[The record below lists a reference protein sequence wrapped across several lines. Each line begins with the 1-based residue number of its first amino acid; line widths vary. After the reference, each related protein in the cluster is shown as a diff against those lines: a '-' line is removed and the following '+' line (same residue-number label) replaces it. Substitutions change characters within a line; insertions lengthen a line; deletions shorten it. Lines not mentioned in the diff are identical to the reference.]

1 MANFSDYSGDFV
13 LEFGDREIRSK
24 LWSLPDYPGEL
35 TALPISL
42 PNGLALNCVD
52 DLALLSQSA
61 NGLQKALCTLSKF
74 CNNWMK
80 TKIVIFQKKCK
91 KSTTLKHQFY
101 INNESIE
108 ITNSYPYLGVKFS
121 TNGSF
126 KELKAIPKVKA
137 KRAIFATRQHL
148 NFLRLPIDIS
158 SRLLNSLYLP
168 ILMYGSK
175 VWSIYDKDD
184 HNSRENDI
192 IEKTQI
198 QLCRQLID
206 KF

>member
-1 MANFSDYSGDFV
+1 MTWYFYHNRQMDY
-13 LEFGDREIRSK
+13 K
-24 LWSLPDYPGEL
+24 
-35 TALPISL
+35 
-42 PNGLALNCVD
+42 
-52 DLALLSQSA
+52 
-61 NGLQKALCTLSKF
+61 KHCTLSKF

-101 INNESIE
+101 INNENIE
-108 ITNSYPYLGVKFS
+108 ITNSYTYLGVKFS

-158 SRLLNSLYLP
+158 NRLLNSLYLP
-168 ILMYGSK
+168 ILMALRFGASTIK
-175 VWSIYDKDD
+175 M
-184 HNSRENDI
+184 I
-192 IEKTQI
+192 II
-198 QLCRQLID
+198 QGRMI
-206 KF
+206 